1 MHTYHGGYP
10 TISHKRKPATTSLN
24 SNYTEKEQELNESFA
39 EQVAS
44 HTSMIEE
51 LSNSISSI
59 NSDIKRLQ
67 H

>member
-1 MHTYHGGYP
+1 MVAIP
-10 TISHKRKPATTSLN
+10 LFPINEPATTSLN